1 MGAVQIYPVTAVRYY
16 EYLPADI
23 HFKTESLFDGHSEPG
38 RTSQRGKRKLRARIS
53 ELEEE
58 NVNIHRFRRKVL
70 SKFAQIRQA
79 VMNLITNFSEALGE
93 NEGVISVT
101 VADVWLTQKSPATDA
116 PNVAGDKYLRLVV
129 ADTGCRMT
137 QEIKAKIFKPFFTLM
152 SAGRSPGLSP
162 VQGIIRGHGGTINVV
177 SASEGC
183 RTKILLPCNRQPA
196 QRTQDIGVS
205 ASRKTRGRSGTILVI
220 EDEEILRVIV
230 AKVLRERGFS
240 VIETGDGK
248 TGVDLFQKNESEVSV
263 VVLDM
268 TLPSLS
274 GREVLVQLQRIRPD
288 VKVILTTA
296 YSENMALLRFDG
308 QRPWHFLR
316 KPYHLSDLVE
326 LVRDAVG

>member
-1 MGAVQIYPVTAVRYY
+1 
-16 EYLPADI
+16 
-23 HFKTESLFDGHSEPG
+23 
-38 RTSQRGKRKLRARIS
+38 
-53 ELEEE
+53 
-58 NVNIHRFRRKVL
+58 
-70 SKFAQIRQA
+70 
-79 VMNLITNFSEALGE
+79 MNLITNVPEALGE

-101 VADVWLTQKSPATDA
+101 VADVCLTQKSPATNA

-137 QEIKAKIFKPFFTLM
+137 QEIEAKTFKLFFTPM
-152 SAGRSPGLSP
+152 FAGRRLGPSP
-162 VQGIIRGHGGTINVV
+162 VQGIVRGHGGTINVV
-177 SASEGC
+177 SAPGEGC
-183 RTKILLPCNRQPA
+183 RSKILLPCNRQPA
-196 QRTQDIGVS
+196 QCTQDIGVS

-220 EDEEILRVIV
+220 EDEEVLRVIV

-274 GREVLVQLQRIRPD
+274 GRDVLVQLRRIRPD
-288 VKVILTTA
+288 IKVILTTA
-296 YSENMALLRFDG
+296 YSEDMALLRFDG

-326 LVRDAVG
+326 LVRDAEV